1 MRKRCTIGATLIAI
15 TILGTLLI
23 TNNKIRSPALA
34 KVTVTAL
41 AEENGFDE
49 RDVKPVK
56 EKSSGKKTSWTTA
69 LLWLIFIAGVIDV
82 VFLKKDSTLSNK
94 IGERAK
100 RFSQE
105 SQANTTENNA
115 TANTNSAEN
124 NATVNTNSA
133 GGGDTNAEL

>member
-1 MRKRCTIGATLIAI
+1 MRKRCTIGAALIAI
-15 TILGTLLI
+15 AILGTLLI
-23 TNNKIRSPALA
+23 PNNKIRSPALA

-100 RFSQE
+100 RFRQE
-105 SQANTTENNA
+105 SQTD
-115 TANTNSAEN
+115 SAEN
-124 NATVNTNSA
+124 NVDDVATESNATANTNSA

>member
-1 MRKRCTIGATLIAI
+1 MRKRCTIGAALIAI
-15 TILGTLLI
+15 AILGTLLI
-23 TNNKIRSPALA
+23 PNNKIRSPALA

-41 AEENGFDE
+41 AEENDFDE

-105 SQANTTENNA
+105 SQTD
-115 TANTNSAEN
+115 SAEN
-124 NATVNTNSA
+124 NVDNVATESNATANTNSA

>member
-1 MRKRCTIGATLIAI
+1 MRKRCTIGAALIAI
-15 TILGTLLI
+15 AILGTLLI
-23 TNNKIRSPALA
+23 PNNKIRSP
-34 KVTVTAL
+34 AL

-115 TANTNSAEN
+115 VTNTTES

>member
-1 MRKRCTIGATLIAI
+1 MRKRCTIGAALIAI
-15 TILGTLLI
+15 AILGTLLI
-23 TNNKIRSPALA
+23 PNNKIRSPALA

-94 IGERAK
+94 IGERAQ

-105 SQANTTENNA
+105 SQTD
-115 TANTNSAEN
+115 SAEN
-124 NATVNTNSA
+124 NVDDVATESNATANTNSA

>member
-1 MRKRCTIGATLIAI
+1 MRKRCTIGAALIAI
-15 TILGTLLI
+15 AILGTLLI
-23 TNNKIRSPALA
+23 PNNKIRSPALA

-56 EKSSGKKTSWTTA
+56 EKSSDKKTSWTTA

-94 IGERAK
+94 IGEKAK

-105 SQANTTENNA
+105 SQANTTESNSA
-115 TANTNSAEN
+115 ANSAES

-133 GGGDTNAEL
+133 RGGDTNAEL